1 MNIIVTDTNEKTE
14 NRERIYRQFLLAMFI
29 VLLLVL
35 SYIRLRE
42 ADSFFAASSDAG
54 YPEEYQEID
63 GNAVLAEGMEQVN
76 LYPGTYEL
84 TIDAKTESDATLF
97 QVVDRWNH
105 TLLAEHVYTPGEE
118 YHTVRFTTDH
128 ICRDVVVRSIL
139 TGADVRECL
148 NDDGN
153 TEEQDRI
160 LRIYGYT
167 MSSDG
172 PVCSD
177 AKWEILLFGVFLL
190 LLFAGI
196 HRAVYQKKRAD
207 LFLFLISSCASLP
220 FLSEFLP
227 RGHDLGFHTAR
238 ILSIGLSIQEHL
250 IPQRLTAALGGDSII
265 PIMYP
270 ELFLTGAGYMVA
282 TGATVFL
289 AYKVTCVFIT
299 FLTAYVAYYAVRLE
313 SSEKTALLFATIY
326 LLNPY
331 RLNELFLRAAVGEAF
346 GMAFLPLIL
355 IGMWE
360 LMHDS
365 EAKGAGLLLLGFTG
379 LLNSH
384 IVLMIISALF
394 CVLYFA
400 MELILHPKRILK
412 RWKIF
417 TWILGAGVATVVLNA
432 WFLIPFLKFYG
443 TDFLVSSGNYL
454 NAVESTTPYLWQIFM
469 GEGEYGNNN
478 PGNSA
483 RGEMSLTVG
492 PALLIGLLGFVLLY
506 LVDESKKVHGDE
518 CILSVRERNCGKKC
532 FFMGGVAIFLCS
544 PYFPWTYLNERMA
557 VWGNTLGRIQ
567 FSWRL
572 LTYVA
577 VLFSLGTAITVQ
589 AVLRQ
594 QRTFAGI
601 CAGLILLLVIVSGI
615 NTATLYYSNPEYMD
629 NRYDEK
635 LATNYDYTFADVT
648 KEHSYEIKTW
658 IESGKGPESP
668 EEESSLRIVDYRRD
682 GVNYWFSYEKE
693 EGEEVQVTMPVFWYG
708 LHKAYWA
715 DGTGSAAAGNSEEI
729 AASMNEDNQ
738 FTVVTLP
745 AGSTEGEVVLQY
757 EEPLLFRIGNWISIV
772 SVAGLVLAAVGR
784 KVAFPRKRKV
794 RKIQ

>member
-1 MNIIVTDTNEKTE
+1 MKKREKK
-14 NRERIYRQFLLAMFI
+14 YRQFLLVMCIMF
-29 VLLLVL
+29 LLIL

-54 YPEEYQEID
+54 YPEEYQTID
-63 GNAVLAEGMEQVN
+63 GNTVLAEGMEQIN

-128 ICRDVVVRSIL
+128 ICRDVIVRSIL
-139 TGADVRECL
+139 KGTSDLETW
-148 NDDGN
+148 NIDGD
-153 TEEQDRI
+153 TEDQDRI

-177 AKWEILLFGVFLL
+177 AKWEVLLFAVFLM

-196 HRAVYQKKRAD
+196 YRAVYQKKRAD

-227 RGHDLGFHTAR
+227 RGHDLGFHMTR
-238 ILSIGLSIQEHL
+238 ILSIGLSMQEHL
-250 IPQRLTAALGGDSII
+250 FPQRLTAALGGDSIS

-270 ELFLTGAGYMVA
+270 ELLLTGAGYMVA

-289 AYKVTCVFIT
+289 AYKVTCIFIT
-299 FLTAYVAYYAVRLE
+299 FLTAYVAYYAVRSE
-313 SSEKTALLFATIY
+313 ASEKTALLFASIY

-346 GMAFLPLIL
+346 GMVFLPLVL
-355 IGMWE
+355 IGMWK
-360 LMHDS
+360 LLHGR
-365 EAKGAGLLLLGFTG
+365 EAKGAASLFLGFTG

-384 IVLMIISALF
+384 IVLMIISVLFCALF
-394 CVLYFA
+394 FV
-400 MELILHPKRILK
+400 MELVLHPKRILK
-412 RWKIF
+412 NWQIF
-417 TWILGAGVATVVLNA
+417 AWILGAGGATAVLNA

-454 NAVESTTPYLWQIFM
+454 NMVESTTPYLWQIFM
-469 GEGEYGNNN
+469 GEVEYGNNN

-506 LVDESKKVHGDE
+506 LLDESKKVHGE
-518 CILSVRERNCGKKC
+518 EGILSARERSCGKRC
-532 FFMGGVAIFLCS
+532 FFMGGAAIFLCS
-544 PYFPWTYLNERMA
+544 PYFPWTYLNERIA

-577 VLFSLGTAITVQ
+577 VLFCLGTAITVQ
-589 AVLRQ
+589 ALLRQ
-594 QRTFAGI
+594 KRTFAGI
-601 CAGLILLLVIVSGI
+601 YAGMILLLVIVYGI
-615 NTATLYYSNPEYMD
+615 NTATVYYSNPEYMD

-648 KEHSYEIKTW
+648 KEHTYEITTW
-658 IESGKGPESP
+658 IESGEGPRST
-668 EEESSLRIVDYRRD
+668 EEKSSLQIVDYRRE
-682 GVNYWFSYEKE
+682 GVNYRFSYEKE
-693 EGEEVQVTMPVFWYG
+693 EGEEIQVTIPVFWYG
-708 LHKAYWA
+708 LHRAYWT
-715 DGTGSAAAGNSEEI
+715 DGAGDALAGKAEEI
-729 AASMNEDNQ
+729 TTSMNEENQ

-745 AGSTEGEVVLQY
+745 AESTAGEIVLRY

-772 SVAGLVLAAVGR
+772 SAAAFVLAAVGR
-784 KVAFPRKRKV
+784 KLALPMKRKA
-794 RKIQ
+794 QG

>member
-1 MNIIVTDTNEKTE
+1 MEK
-14 NRERIYRQFLLAMFI
+14 REKKHRQ
-29 VLLLVL
+29 VLLVMLIMLLLIL

-42 ADSFFAASSDAG
+42 ADSFFAAASDAG
-54 YPEEYQEID
+54 YLEEYQEID
-63 GNAVLAEGMEQVN
+63 GNTVLAEGMEQVN

-84 TIDAKTESDATLF
+84 TIDAKTESDATFF

-128 ICRDVVVRSIL
+128 ICRDVIVRSFL
-139 TGADVRECL
+139 KGTSDLETL
-148 NDDGN
+148 NLDGN
-153 TEEQDRI
+153 TEDQDRI

-172 PVCSD
+172 SVCND
-177 AKWEILLFGVFLL
+177 AKWEILLFAVFLM

-196 HRAVYQKKRAD
+196 HRAVYQRKRAD

-250 IPQRLTAALGGDSII
+250 FPQRLTAALGGDSII

-270 ELFLTGAGYMVA
+270 ELLLTGAGYMVA

-289 AYKVTCVFIT
+289 AYKVTCIFIT
-299 FLTAYVAYYAVRLE
+299 FLTAYVAYYAVRSE
-313 SSEKTALLFATIY
+313 ASEKTALLFASIY

-346 GMAFLPLIL
+346 GMAFLPLVL
-355 IGMWE
+355 IGMWK
-360 LMHDS
+360 LLHNS
-365 EAKGAGLLLLGFTG
+365 EAKGAAFLFLGFTG

-384 IVLMIISALF
+384 IVLLVISVLFCALF
-394 CVLYFA
+394 FV
-400 MELILHPKRILK
+400 MELILDPGRILK
-412 RWKIF
+412 RRQIF
-417 TWILGAGVATVVLNA
+417 AWILGAGGATVVLNA

-443 TDFLVSSGNYL
+443 TDFLVSSGSYL
-454 NAVESTTPYLWQIFM
+454 SAVESTTPYLWQIFM

-492 PALLIGLLGFVLLY
+492 PALLAGLLGFVLLY
-506 LVDESKKVHGDE
+506 LLDESKKVHGEE
-518 CILSVRERNCGKKC
+518 CILSARERSCGKKC
-532 FFMGGVAIFLCS
+532 FFMGGAAIFLCS
-544 PYFPWTYLNERMA
+544 PYFPWTYLNERIA

-577 VLFSLGTAITVQ
+577 VLFCLGTAITVQ

-594 QRTFAGI
+594 KRTFAGI
-601 CAGLILLLVIVSGI
+601 YAGVILLLVVVSGI
-615 NTATLYYSNPEYMD
+615 NTATVYYSNPEYMD

-648 KEHSYEIKTW
+648 KEHTYEIKIW
-658 IESGKGPESP
+658 IESGEGPKST
-668 EEESSLRIVDYRRD
+668 EEKSSLRIIDYRRE
-682 GVNYWFSYEKE
+682 GVNYRFSYEKE
-693 EGEEVQVTMPVFWYG
+693 AGEEVQVTIPVFWYG
-708 LHKAYWA
+708 LHRAYWTDDA
-715 DGTGSAAAGNSEEI
+715 GSALAGKAEEI
-729 AASMNEDNQ
+729 TASMNEENQ

-745 AGSTEGEVVLQY
+745 AESTAGEIVLRY

-772 SVAGLVLAAVGR
+772 SVAGLVLAAAGR
-784 KVAFPRKRKV
+784 RLGLPVKRKA
-794 RKIQ
+794 QG